1 MSFFNDRDRQK
12 RWAVIAIVAMLG
24 VVLLSTLVVV
34 AS

>member
-12 RWAVIAIVAMLG
+12 RWALIAIAAMLG
-24 VVLLSTLVVV
+24 VVLLSTLAVL

>member
-24 VVLLSTLVVV
+24 VVLLSTLAVI

>member
-12 RWAVIAIVAMLG
+12 RWALIAIVAMLG
-24 VVLLSTLVVV
+24 VVLLGTLAVV